1 MQVKA
6 PAFCSK
12 DALVAT
18 VKTSRT
24 KVRTADSDQLTRT
37 ITDTATRL
45 GVSHKTVR
53 RMIDEGRL
61 KTVRPLGAGR
71 GRLVLVTEDSIR
83 ALLATAA

>member
-1 MQVKA
+1 M
-6 PAFCSK
+6 
-12 DALVAT
+12 AT

>member
-1 MQVKA
+1 MASVN
-6 PAFCSK
+6 
-12 DALVAT
+12 
-18 VKTSRT
+18 TSRT
-24 KVRTADSDQLTRT
+24 KVRTAGSDQLTRT